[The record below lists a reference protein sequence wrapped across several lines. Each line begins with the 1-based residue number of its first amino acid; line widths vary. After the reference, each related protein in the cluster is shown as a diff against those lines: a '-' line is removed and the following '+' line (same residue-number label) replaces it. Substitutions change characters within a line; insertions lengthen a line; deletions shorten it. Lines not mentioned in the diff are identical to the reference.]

1 MKNWLTKKTA
11 KYMLSTLSSQPTA
24 RYFPALSCMIAAVLW
39 GILWYPLRLLEDM
52 GIPGLWSIL
61 LIYSSALLFIIPVC
75 WQKRS
80 EFSKHKIEF
89 ILVGVFAG
97 WTNLA
102 FILAMLEGEV
112 VRVLLLFYLSP
123 VWAIL
128 LAIFILCERLT
139 RAGLYA
145 LVLAMAGAILML
157 WKTDLDYQ
165 DGLSLADIY
174 AITSGIAFAMTNIV
188 VRKTGAVPIVL
199 KMGSAYMGV
208 IVLTL
213 CGLLIAQ
220 LPLPEI
226 TFESGSLAFLAG
238 FPVMFVM
245 TFTAQY
251 GVTYLPIQRSSVIFL
266 LEIIAGA
273 VSAALLADEIVRN
286 IEYIGGVLIIS
297 AGLISVIKEKDHN
310 ITS

>member
-1 MKNWLTKKTA
+1 
-11 KYMLSTLSSQPTA
+11 MLSTLSSQPTA
-24 RYFPALSCMIAAVLW
+24 RYFSALSCMVAAVLW

-52 GIPGLWSIL
+52 GIPGLWSTL
-61 LIYSSALLFIIPVC
+61 LIYCSALVFLIPVC

-80 EFSKHKIEF
+80 KFSKHKIEF
-89 ILVGVFAG
+89 IFVGVFAG

-123 VWAIL
+123 IWAIL
-128 LAIFILCERLT
+128 LAIFILRERLT
-139 RAGLYA
+139 RTGFYA
-145 LVLAMAGAILML
+145 LALAMAGAILML

-188 VRKTGAVPIVL
+188 VRKIGAVPIVI

-226 TFESGSLAFLAG
+226 TYESGSLAFLVG

-273 VSAALLADEIVRN
+273 VSAALLTDEIVRN